1 MKDNIEQNE
10 NKVLGD
16 GADYSKY
23 PKQYDPSV
31 LQRELRQNNRT
42 YLNIDS
48 DNLPFTGYDVWN
60 CYEMTT
66 LTKNGLPITGV
77 LKIVYPASSK
87 YIVESKSLKLFQ
99 QSWAGTFAK
108 EVHQNPVRL
117 ETVEIIKKDLSE
129 LLEIEVEVKWF
140 SIEEIV
146 KQKLLNDF
154 LDYEVL
160 ENINSTELSKIVFK
174 DFKEN
179 PELLKDGIILTP
191 FKKNIVKVSS
201 SLLKSACKITKQSD
215 FGDIFIYMESNYG
228 LSKEQLLKYI
238 VSFRNEYHFH
248 EEIVECIYKRLHD
261 LCSPSKL
268 LVSALY
274 ERRGGID
281 INPVRTNDIS
291 LLPENLINPNYLYPK
306 TIRQ

>member
-1 MKDNIEQNE
+1 MIDNIEQNE

-23 PKQYDPSV
+23 PKQYDPTV

-42 YLNIDS
+42 YLGIDGS
-48 DNLPFTGYDVWN
+48 NLPFMGYDVWN

-77 LKIVYPASSK
+77 LKIVYPALSK
-87 YIVESKSLKLFQ
+87 YIVESKSLKIFA
-99 QSWAGTFAK
+99 QSWFGTYGREK
-108 EVHQNPVRL
+108 DPNPVRF

-129 LLEIEVEVKWF
+129 LLETEVEVKWF

-146 KQKLLNDF
+146 KQKILNDF
-154 LDYEVL
+154 LNYEVL
-160 ENINSTELSKIVFK
+160 ENIDPTSLSKLKITEYN
-174 DFKEN
+174 EN
-179 PELLKDGIILTP
+179 SEILVEKSNYTP
-191 FKKNIVKVSS
+191 FKTNIIKVSS
-201 SLLKSACKITKQSD
+201 SLLKSNCRVTGQPD
-215 FGDIFIYMESNYG
+215 EGDIFIYMESNFEV
-228 LSKEQLLKYI
+228 SKEQLLKYI
-238 VSFRNEYHFH
+238 ISFRNENHFH
-248 EEIVECIYKRLHD
+248 EEIVECVYKRLYD
-261 LCSPSKL
+261 LFKPTKL
-268 LVSALY
+268 LCTALY
-274 ERRGGID
+274 CRRGGID